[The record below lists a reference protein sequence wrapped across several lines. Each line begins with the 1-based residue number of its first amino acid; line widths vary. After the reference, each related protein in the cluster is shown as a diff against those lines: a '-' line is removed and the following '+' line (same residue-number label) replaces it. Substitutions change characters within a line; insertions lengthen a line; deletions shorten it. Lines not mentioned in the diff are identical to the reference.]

1 MDLMQLEMFAATV
14 EEGGVHK
21 AARKVLRT
29 QPAVSIAL
37 RKLESEIGAP
47 LFDRSNRNDYV
58 LTDTGEVL
66 YGYARRLLN
75 LREEAMLAIKE
86 LHTLQNGRIRI
97 GANESTC
104 LYVLPSLIQAFREK
118 YPKIKIEVIR
128 QVSSKLLRELRE
140 RSLDFV
146 AISFLPEEKDLEAIP
161 LMRDE
166 LALIVSPL
174 HRLAAAPRVH
184 IRELG
189 TESFI
194 AHNVRSRSRDKVLEA
209 FRRFQTPCNITIEIA
224 TIETIKKFVAM
235 NLGAGFVPLMCVKDE
250 LARGELISIPVEG
263 FRHERA
269 LWLVRRN
276 SDAHHHAAQ
285 AFVELVR
292 KLMPASLARAADP
305 AAANRA

>member
-1 MDLMQLEMFAATV
+1 LMQLEMFAAIV

-37 RKLESEIGAP
+37 RKLEQEIGAP

-66 YGYARRLLN
+66 YGYARRLLD
-75 LREEAMLAIKE
+75 LRDEATLAIKE
-86 LHTLQNGRIRI
+86 LHNLQNGRIRI

-104 LYVLPSLIQAFREK
+104 LYVLPALIQAFREK
-118 YPKIKIEVIR
+118 YPKIKIEVFR
-128 QVSSKLLRELRE
+128 QVSSKLLRELKE
-140 RSLDFV
+140 RNLDFV
-146 AISFLPEEKDLEAIP
+146 TLSFLPEEKDLEAIP
-161 LMRDE
+161 IMRDE
-166 LALIVSPL
+166 LILIVSPT
-174 HRLAAAPRVH
+174 HRLAARQRVH

-194 AHNVRSRSRDKVLEA
+194 AHNVRSRSREKVLEA
-209 FRRFQTPCNITIEIA
+209 FERFQTPCNITIEIG

-235 NLGAGFVPLMCVKDE
+235 NLGAGFVPRMCVREE
-250 LARGELISIPVEG
+250 LARGELVSVPVDG
-263 FRHERA
+263 FRYQRA

-276 SDAHHHAAQ
+276 TDAHHHAAQ
-285 AFVELVR
+285 AFMNLVR
-292 KLMPASLARAADP
+292 ETAPPHLARAEP
-305 AAANRA
+305 AAASRA